1 MLFSLYQLCNIIA
14 SEEKQMEIN
23 ILAATSPY
31 RLNVKN
37 EFNKLSGEF
46 AGICYMSGTLQE
58 IIAQPLE
65 KKLARAQK
73 AKENGHH
80 SIFDHECITLYLKD
94 VPKLFAMLLNNEKVY
109 ATSEKSARY
118 TQMEADGIDYV
129 MYTKWQKVLEDLI
142 QTKYGA
148 NPFFTQ
154 KKIQKL
160 AQENARYFLS
170 VFTNTSL
177 AYTTTY
183 RQLSYLYGWLKD
195 IQNHPSALIQKL
207 KPTADQFCKYLEIN
221 NFVDKT
227 ISQGSK
233 QSGFSLIADKDKQDY
248 YGDVYCT
255 HYFGSLAQFAQAQ
268 RHRSLSL
275 QFKEMPTT
283 SFYVP
288 KILQDEPELKNQ
300 WLSDM
305 FKIKD
310 LTPQGMIVQI
320 FERGTPEALVMKI
333 KDRLCTNAQLE
344 ICQQTKKTLQTY
356 IEQTKD
362 QQIKDMLMQYNN
374 GARCKSGFD
383 CKSPCGFADGI
394 NLNRNI

>member
-1 MLFSLYQLCNIIA
+1 MLFSLYQYCCIIA

-23 ILAATSPY
+23 ILANTSPY
-31 RLNVKN
+31 RLNVQN
-37 EFNKLSGEF
+37 EFNKLSGEL
-46 AGICYMSGTLQE
+46 AGICYMNGTLEE
-58 IIAQPLE
+58 IVSQPLE
-65 KKLARAQK
+65 KKLVRAQK
-73 AKENGHH
+73 AKEKGHH

-118 TQMEADGIDYV
+118 TQMKTDGIEYEL
-129 MYTKWQKVLEDLI
+129 YTKWQKILEDLI
-142 QTKYGA
+142 QAKYGE

-183 RQLSYLYGWLKD
+183 RQLSYLYCWLKD
-195 IQNHPSALIQKL
+195 IQNHPSDLIKKL

-227 ISQGSK
+227 ISQGAK
-233 QSGFSLIADKDKQDY
+233 QSGFSLVTDKDKQDY

-268 RHRSLSL
+268 RHRSLNL
-275 QFKEMPTT
+275 QFKEMPIKQ
-283 SFYVP
+283 FYVP
-288 KILQDEPELKNQ
+288 NILQNKPALKNE

-305 FKIKD
+305 FKVKD
-310 LTPQGMIVQI
+310 LAPQGMLVQI

-356 IEQTKD
+356 IEQTND
-362 QQIKDMLMQYNN
+362 PQIKNMLAQYNN

-383 CKSPCGFADGI
+383 CKSVCGFADGI
-394 NLNRNI
+394 NLDRDI